1 MVKQTYS
8 IALRWQDF
16 DAYGHLNNVAAMRL
30 LEEARIAAFWA
41 DENSNRVY
49 RTIPEIGHDDSA
61 HARQTTQTIVTAH
74 SITYHKPI
82 NYGAK
87 TIAIEL
93 WVSQLQAA
101 SATVNY
107 RVGDQITASTTLALI
122 DAKNGQVRRWGKAQ
136 REKFEG
142 LMG

>member
-1 MVKQTYS
+1 MVKQTYLV
-8 IALRWQDF
+8 ALRWQDF

-49 RTIPEIGHDDSA
+49 RTIPEPGQDVSVQGEEA
-61 HARQTTQTIVTAH
+61 TQTIVISH

-101 SATVNY
+101 SATINY

-122 DAKNGQVRRWGKAQ
+122 DAKSGQVRRWGKTQ
-136 REKFEG
+136 REKFRS
-142 LMG
+142 LMV